1 MSFDV
6 LFIGFVV
13 AKQKNVSARLG
24 DQASCL
30 DFQALLKMGS
40 RVAEWFF
47 AEHKRVLFFEC
58 HSVWENAEGPNQRD
72 WVLLAKFQLLRRH

>member
-13 AKQKNVSARLG
+13 AKQKDVSARLG

-40 RVAEWFF
+40 RVA
-47 AEHKRVLFFEC
+47 
-58 HSVWENAEGPNQRD
+58 D
-72 WVLLAKFQLLRRH
+72 